1 MKYPAKSNHSKQTR
15 PFIQPLAKNCYYSRE
30 RFFPEDHR
38 AFCFGELAVAMDRFG
53 GLECITYLNSVQ
65 HNGKLYPGRKPIEY
79 FSRNGKNL
87 NRPFISPALRFVCEY
102 SDSSVRT
109 PCPEFPEI
117 YPNGVTSKDYEFVL
131 GQKSFSLQQCATT
144 AGVHRYIA
152 TFSKLH
158 YSCQSSLNT
167 VYNQLAHEHVWLPPE
182 YRGEF
187 FDEGFPF
194 PDGALEIKAI
204 VPRYDAKS
212 NAIIF
217 CKNLAHPAYHSK
229 LYFIVTNQMPLHL
242 EENKNDWFVSTGN
255 TEQASNIFSFGFG
268 DSPEVALER
277 AREAG
282 RDHRKCIRSME
293 AACNSNSNAPSFS
306 LEHYE
311 EAERFAQVFP
321 AYQKALICEETEKTA
336 AIRAAYMKYGFF
348 PIWDHIYPVRDF
360 LISNE
365 HKLARKCLAYM
376 LDYPHW
382 DSNPFVMI
390 HLSLG
395 LDEYLA
401 FTKDNSL
408 LDEFYPQL
416 KKAFAFTET
425 LVSQKTGLLR
435 YGIDT
440 AVDVMEELG
449 LSKLFY
455 ASCVNGWWY
464 DACCCLI
471 NFAKEKNDLD
481 FEAKVSGYEKLI
493 SENYEDVFFDQRQG
507 FLRAAVADKGQ
518 NMTCEVFLH
527 TKSLPMDYCHGS
539 WLFRRIMPQMSKF
552 VMNRLLHP
560 WGVSAVPYDSEA
572 PCLYLKGTRMN
583 QHLGHSCKLLRQ
595 ANRVDG
601 VQHLLNAYMYVFHQT
616 QCAVETFNYNY
627 CAGDQLQRADWQ
639 AFSATAAMQAI
650 IQGALGLFWHRG
662 GLVFIPADEEG
673 ENSINNFHFAGK
685 KWNVKC
691 SGKGNDIQ
699 CFTINGQKLAGSMQ
713 VPEDLVHDR
722 EISLEI
728 RRGTKTDKRPCLLW
742 AIGASIC
749 QLHSTK
755 NTLEF
760 TITNK
765 CRAQFAIQ
773 TETKANLVING
784 NTVTAEY
791 SAQQKRLWY
800 AGDFTPGETVKLQY
814 SEC

>member
-1 MKYPAKSNHSKQTR
+1 M
-15 PFIQPLAKNCYYSRE
+15 QPLAKNCYYSRR

-38 AFCFGELAVAMDRFG
+38 AFCSGELSVAIDRFG

-65 HNGKLYPGRKPIEY
+65 YKGKSYPSRKPIEY
-79 FSRNGKNL
+79 FSRNGWIL
-87 NRPFISPALRFVCEY
+87 NRPFISPALRFVCEHT
-102 SDSSVRT
+102 DGSVRT
-109 PCPEFPEI
+109 PCPEYPEL
-117 YPNGVTSKDYEFVL
+117 YPNGVKSKDYEFVL
-131 GQKSFSLQQCATT
+131 SQKSFSLQLCATKT
-144 AGVHRYIA
+144 GICKYVA
-152 TFSKLH
+152 TFSKMH

-182 YRGEF
+182 YRGEL
-187 FDEGFPF
+187 FDEGLPF
-194 PDGALEIKAI
+194 PDGTLEIKAMI
-204 VPRYDAKS
+204 PRYDAES

-217 CKNLAHPAYHSK
+217 CKKLAHPAYNAR
-229 LYFIVTNQMPLHL
+229 LYFIVTSQLPLHF
-242 EENKNDWFVSTGN
+242 EENKNDWLVITES
-255 TEQASNIFSFGFG
+255 TEQASNIFSVGFG
-268 DSPEVALER
+268 ESLAIALER
-277 AREAG
+277 ARIAG
-282 RDHRKCIRSME
+282 KNHRKSIRSME

-306 LEHYE
+306 LEHYT
-311 EAERFAQVFP
+311 EAERFAKVFP
-321 AYQKALICEETEKTA
+321 AYQKALICGETDKTA
-336 AIRAAYMKYGFF
+336 AIRAAYLKYGFF

-382 DSNPFVMI
+382 DTNPFVMI
-390 HLSLG
+390 HLSLA

-416 KKAFAFTET
+416 KKSFEFTET

-449 LSKLFY
+449 LSNLFY

-471 NFAKEKNDLD
+471 NFAKEKNDLE
-481 FEAKVSGYEKLI
+481 FETKVSRYERLI
-493 SENYEDVFFDQRQG
+493 SENYEDVFFDKRQG
-507 FLRAAVADKGQ
+507 FLRAAVAGKGQ

-527 TKSLPMDYCHGS
+527 TKSLPLDYCNGS
-539 WLFRRIMPQMSKF
+539 WLFRRIVPQMSKF
-552 VMNRLLHP
+552 VMDRLLHP
-560 WGVSAVPYDSEA
+560 WGVSAVSYDSEV

-595 ANRVDG
+595 ANRVEG
-601 VQHLLNAYMYVFHQT
+601 VRHLLNAYMYVFHQT
-616 QCAVETFNYNY
+616 ECAVETFNYSY
-627 CAGDQLQRADWQ
+627 CSGDQQQRADWQ

-662 GLVFIPADEEG
+662 GLVYVPAEEDG
-673 ENSINNFHFAGK
+673 DNSIANFHFAGK

-691 SGKGNDIQ
+691 SGKGNEIQ
-699 CFTINGQKLAGSMQ
+699 RFTINGQKLAGSMQ
-713 VPEDLVHDR
+713 IPDDFVHGR
-722 EISLEI
+722 EILVEI
-728 RRGTKTDKRPCLLW
+728 TRGTKTDKRPRLLW

-749 QLHSTK
+749 QLRSTK
-755 NTLEF
+755 NTFEF

-765 CRAQFAIQ
+765 CRAQFAFQ
-773 TETKANLVING
+773 TETRAILFVNG
-784 NTVTAEY
+784 NKVTAEY
-791 SAQQKRLWY
+791 SAQQKRLWF
-800 AGDFTPGETVKLQY
+800 AGDAIPGDIVKLQY
-814 SEC
+814 PACQCADKIKQKEY